1 MIARYYKH
9 FKYYNYIHGFFMLAL
24 TGFSA
29 FGICLLIDVH
39 SYLTP
44 EYLIHDIHDGEFTGT
59 DKAHVLMGIVF
70 FSFMLLQTILGV
82 LINLF
87 KEDPRKAAL
96 IIITKKIHL
105 YLGYFLYLTG

>member
-1 MIARYYKH
+1 MFVNKLIIITIADFY
-9 FKYYNYIHGFFMLAL
+9 FN
-24 TGFSA
+24 
-29 FGICLLIDVH
+29 LLIKPLLLYSD

-44 EYLIHDIHDGEFTGT
+44 EYLIHDGETTGT

-105 YLGYFLYLTG
+105 VKNILFSKKKIKMIIL